1 MTDPVSSQTL
11 PSAPDATRGSSPAGG
26 PAKNPA
32 PNGER
37 RGIPQFAWPI
47 LALATILIIVGII
60 EPAFFS
66 IRIVEGRLYGSLID
80 IVYRGTPIML
90 IALGMAVV
98 IGTRGIDLS
107 VGSIVAIASAVMAHY
122 VHEGMNPALV
132 IAISV
137 AAGLACGLWNGFLV
151 SALGIQ
157 PIIATLI
164 LMVAGR
170 GMALMINGGRIPTFR
185 SDFFSFISNG
195 SIWVIP
201 TRLFVVVG
209 VALILWAVL
218 RRTAY
223 GLFVESVGANPSAAR
238 LTGIATRSVTLGAYG
253 IAGMCAALAGLI
265 ITGDT
270 RSSDAV
276 NVGMWSELDAILA
289 VVLGGGSLNGGRIYL
304 GTTLI
309 GVLIIQSLTTSIL
322 MTGVPPEYNL
332 VVKAVVILFVLLVQ
346 APAARAYF
354 SILFSRRTS
363 K

>member
-1 MTDPVSSQTL
+1 MTDPVS
-11 PSAPDATRGSSPAGG
+11 PEIPAGL
-26 PAKNPA
+26 PDVPPA
-32 PNGER
+32 PPPVTR
-37 RGIPQFAWPI
+37 RGPPAFVWP
-47 LALATILIIVGII
+47 LAALATILIVVGLI

-66 IRIVEGRLYGSLID
+66 VRIVEGRLYGSLID
-80 IVYRGTPIML
+80 IVYRGTPVML

-107 VGSIVAIASAVMAHY
+107 VGAVVAIASAVMAY
-122 VHEGMNPALV
+122 AIHEGLNPALV
-132 IAISV
+132 IAVTV
-137 AAGLACGLWNGFLV
+137 AAGLACGLWNGLLV
-151 SALGIQ
+151 AALGIQ

-170 GMALMINGGRIPTFR
+170 GIAQLINGGRIPTFR
-185 SDFFSFISNG
+185 SDFFSFISTG

-201 TRLFVVVG
+201 TRLFLVVF
-209 VALILWAVL
+209 VAVVLWAVL

-223 GLFVESVGANPSAAR
+223 GLFVEAVGANPSAAR
-238 LTGIATRSVTLGAYG
+238 LTGIATRSVTCGAYG
-253 IAGMCAALAGLI
+253 IAGLCAALAGMV

-276 NVGMWSELDAILA
+276 NVGLWSELDAILA
-289 VVLGGGSLNGGRIYL
+289 VVLGGASLNGGRIFL

-309 GVLIIQSLTTSIL
+309 GVMIIQSLTTSIL

-332 VVKAVVILFVLLVQ
+332 VVKAVVILIVLLIQ
-346 APAARAYF
+346 APAVRAYF
-354 SILFSRRTS
+354 SILFSRRAA

>member
-1 MTDPVSSQTL
+1 MTDPVSQTL
-11 PSAPDATRGSSPAGG
+11 TPAPTSAPDDGRSAPRPAE
-26 PAKNPA
+26 KQ
-32 PNGER
+32 R
-37 RGIPQFAWPI
+37 RGVPQFVWPI
-47 LALATILIIVGII
+47 LALVTILVIVGLIS
-60 EPAFFS
+60 PTFFS

-107 VGSIVAIASAVMAHY
+107 VGSVVAIASAVMAHY

-151 SALGIQ
+151 AALGIQ

-185 SDFFSFISNG
+185 SDFFTFLSTG

-201 TRLFVVVG
+201 TRLFLVVAM
-209 VALILWAVL
+209 ALILWAVL

-223 GLFVESVGANPSAAR
+223 GLFVEAVGANPSAAR
-238 LTGIATRSVTLGAYG
+238 LTGIGTRAVTLGAYG
-253 IAGMCAALAGLI
+253 IAGMCAALAGII

-289 VVLGGGSLNGGRIYL
+289 VVLGGASLNGGRIYL

-332 VVKAVVILFVLLVQ
+332 VVKAVVILVVLLLQ
-346 APAARAYF
+346 APAVRAYL
-354 SILFSRRTS
+354 SILFSRRAA